1 MASQASIPAVSVVM
15 PVRGVARFIRPALE
29 SIATQ
34 SGVSCEIICI
44 DDGASECT
52 RGEIRKLAAADPKV
66 EAAAKVFQSVSADAQ
81 KVKTF
86 CEMAKVM
93 DSAGEKADAATQA
106 KVQSYMKQL
115 GSDFETAWKIG
126 GDVDENSPDG
136 KVYTAALDDLTSKCS

>member
-1 MASQASIPAVSVVM
+1 MRALVTCAAICLLAYPA
-15 PVRGVARFIRPALE
+15 
-29 SIATQ
+29 
-34 SGVSCEIICI
+34 
-44 DDGASECT
+44 
-52 RGEIRKLAAADPKV
+52 AAADPKV

-115 GSDFETAWKIG
+115 GSDFETAWRIG

-136 KVYTAALDDLTSKCS
+136 KIYTAALDDLTSKCT